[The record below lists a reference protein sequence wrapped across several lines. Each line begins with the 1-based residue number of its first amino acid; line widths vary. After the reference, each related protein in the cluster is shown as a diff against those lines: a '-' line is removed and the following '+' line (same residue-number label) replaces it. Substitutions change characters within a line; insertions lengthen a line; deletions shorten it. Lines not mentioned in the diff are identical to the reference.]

1 MCFAK
6 RKINSKKTTAQ
17 SNFFNKNG
25 SSTQDLRDDIMG
37 RSKLSKITEEIALS
51 HYSKQKK
58 GTQTIV

>member
-25 SSTQDLRDDIMG
+25 ASTQDLRDDIMG
-37 RSKLSKITEEIALS
+37 RAKLSKSQRKYVRS

-58 GTQTIV
+58 GPQANA

>member
-25 SSTQDLRDDIMG
+25 VSTQDLRDDIMG
-37 RSKLSKITEEIALS
+37 RAKLSKSQRKYPIHTI
-51 HYSKQKK
+51 QNKK
-58 GTQTIV
+58 KERKP